1 MISDSSMDPSIG
13 RSPNHLS
20 QLHRPMKRRITSY
33 GSLLSFQIILVLV
46 AIASSLI
53 GQSYAYIITL
63 DAHSEECFYEK
74 AIAGTK
80 LGFTF
85 EVIEGGFLD
94 IDVTIFDPDGAEI
107 YKELKVSS
115 GKYTIEAN
123 KDGPYKYCFS
133 NKMSTV
139 TPKVVMFNI
148 ETARQVQYKLTGTQ
162 DHDRL
167 AEMVKATTDTI
178 TAVKHELEYLI
189 VRDRIH
195 RRINDLTNS
204 RVVTWTWIEMI
215 ILLGVSLGQ
224 VMYIKRFFEVRRAI

>member
-1 MISDSSMDPSIG
+1 MNLTSNIG
-13 RSPNHLS
+13 AKMNV
-20 QLHRPMKRRITSY
+20 KRRQTKQLATHD
-33 GSLLSFQIILVLV
+33 SLVSFPMILMLV
-46 AIASSLI
+46 AIISSI
-53 GQSYAYIITL
+53 IRQSGAYVTTL

-94 IDVTIFDPDGAEI
+94 IDVTIFDSDGSLIHREPKA
-107 YKELKVSS
+107 SS

-123 KDGPYKYCFS
+123 KDGHYKYCFS

-148 ETARQVQYKLTGTQ
+148 ETARQVQHKLSGAQ

-167 AEMVKATTDTI
+167 AEMVKSVTDAT
-178 TAVKHELEYLI
+178 TAVKHELEYLS

-195 RRINDLTNS
+195 RRINELTNS
-204 RVVTWTWIEMI
+204 RVVTWTWIETL
-215 ILLGVSLGQ
+215 ILLGVSFGQ

>member
-1 MISDSSMDPSIG
+1 MISDLMIMNLYRKPNTRSSAHRWPTKPSAT
-13 RSPNHLS
+13 RE
-20 QLHRPMKRRITSY
+20 
-33 GSLLSFQIILVLV
+33 SLLSFPIILSLV
-46 AIASSLI
+46 SIILTLI
-53 GQSYAYIITL
+53 RQSDAYLTTL
-63 DAHSEECFYEK
+63 DAHSEDCFYEK
-74 AIAGTK
+74 ALASTK

-94 IDVTIFDPDGAEI
+94 IDVTIFDSDGALI
-107 YKELKVSS
+107 HKEPKASS
-115 GKYTIEAN
+115 GKYTIEAS
-123 KDGPYKYCFS
+123 KEGHYKYCFS

-148 ETARQVQYKLTGTQ
+148 ETARQVQHKLSGAQ

-167 AEMVKATTDTI
+167 AEMVKSVTDAT
-178 TAVKHELEYLI
+178 TAVKHELEYLS

-204 RVVTWTWIEMI
+204 RVVTWTWIELL
-215 ILLGVSLGQ
+215 ILLGVSFGQ